1 MMSLIYFIQKNDGD
15 WMVAGFNVTLWRFDD
30 SMGYD
35 IYLMVIDASDHFEC
49 PVKTRGPLVYPSV
62 GSM

>member
-1 MMSLIYFIQKNDGD
+1 MIQWD
-15 WMVAGFNVTLWRFDD
+15 MIE
-30 SMGYD
+30 YD
-35 IYLMVIDASDHFEC
+35 TMVIDASDYFEC